1 MDGEPAQQALLDF
14 LSCTCKKQ
22 YKLPQCVGMN
32 NGLKCT
38 DMCTLVECSNSGSDN
53 ESNEDE
59 DSNDSED
66 DIDAMNN
73 TDNEH

>member
-1 MDGEPAQQALLDF
+1 M
-14 LSCTCKKQ
+14 
-22 YKLPQCVGMN
+22 VWN
-32 NGLKCT
+32 V
-38 DMCTLVECSNSGSDN
+38 DMCTLVECNNSGSGN
-53 ESNEDE
+53 ESDEDE